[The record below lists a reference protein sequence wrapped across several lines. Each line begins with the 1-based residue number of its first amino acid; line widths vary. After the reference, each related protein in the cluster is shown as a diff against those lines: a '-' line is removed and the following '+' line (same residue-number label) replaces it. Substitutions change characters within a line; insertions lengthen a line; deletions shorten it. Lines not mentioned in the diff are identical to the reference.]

1 MSKRNFSLIVTKR
14 PRDEPIVD
22 EPIRFPPLG
31 NLHLELLENKNK
43 VKPGLPDII
52 SPAKKTVIEE
62 KKKPVI
68 KENFEK
74 KEDPPIEKKETPPI
88 EKKEDPPIEKKEVS
102 SKKEKLKKEEP
113 KKEKIKKPPK
123 DESEKEEELL
133 SLEEIIDDEEEEEE
147 DLSELKEI
155 KSDESDDDETALS
168 KEENEEE
175 EEEEE
180 KQKEKEE
187 EEDEYAGLTPEER
200 ERREKE
206 EYMWRFRILKK
217 KFKNPSVEIPE
228 FNEHSELNEMKS
240 VYERTTK
247 ELYLD
252 NCVDSY
258 RTYLMGGFMM
268 VEFVC
273 TNWLGVDLG
282 GFTSSQTRMMY
293 KYDMLLIELGEKSY
307 SNWGAKIPVEIR
319 LAGLILLQA
328 GLFYLGK
335 IISSKYGNGMADV
348 FRGFMGQPPTSD
360 DKIKD
365 EPVKKKMKGPRFR
378 AEDIREMSHVKKMEE

>member
-22 EPIRFPPLG
+22 EPINFPPLG

-62 KKKPVI
+62 KKKPVV
-68 KENFEK
+68 KENV
-74 KEDPPIEKKETPPI
+74 EKKETSAPPV
-88 EKKEDPPIEKKEVS
+88 EKKELHAPTTIEKQEKIKEEIPKKKEEV
-102 SKKEKLKKEEP
+102 KKEKP
-113 KKEKIKKPPK
+113 KKLPVS
-123 DESEKEEELL
+123 DSESEAELL
-133 SLEEIIDDEEEEEE
+133 SLEELIDDEEENAE
-147 DLSELKEI
+147 LSELEEV
-155 KSDESDDDETALS
+155 KSDDSEDDDAADS
-168 KEENEEE
+168 KEEE

-180 KQKEKEE
+180 EEESPKKEEEKE
-187 EEDEYAGLTPEER
+187 EEDEYAGLSPEER

-335 IISSKYGNGMADV
+335 IISSKYGSGMADV
-348 FRGFMGQPPTSD
+348 FRGFTGQPPNSD

-378 AEDIREMSHVKKMEE
+378 AEDIREMSHVKKME